1 MIIDHGLD
9 MCSPFCRRRCEEVGG
24 MVGYQIRLESK
35 TSGRTRLTFLTTGIL
50 LRRLQEDPELEGVS
64 HLLIDEVHERD
75 L

>member
-1 MIIDHGLD
+1 
-9 MCSPFCRRRCEEVGG
+9 